1 MEEVLFGRIRMTI
14 PDAQFRVSTD
24 SMVLADFCRDAGG
37 RGLDLGC
44 GCGTLG
50 LLLLGSGA
58 AGSVCGIEI
67 QPEAARQAEENA
79 RRNGLADRFSVVCGD
94 LRQAHAQIPAGSFD
108 FAVSNPPYYPPGSGR
123 LRKEDSLSLARSELY
138 CPLDALCAAAARALR
153 WGGRLYLVSDATSF
167 NNKTSTA
174 LVWAELSTAA
184 LTRLC
189 SQYAEN
195 GQTTAIYCTD
205 GSNIFTVRSP
215 GSVSAPA
222 ALVVDIQDA
231 VLNEFT
237 GSTETKVDA
246 AEYLRIVQP
255 VGSWSLWTASYAGTD
270 ALREVTASF
279 AVWIGVQTI
288 IMLLA
293 VGIFLF
299 LVWRLITKPFRQI
312 AKQLQTMEQ
321 TGMLLPDPNGGPA
334 ISNDMDFLHYAF
346 AQLGSQLQATLEQA
360 YHNKELAY
368 QSEIKY
374 LQAQINPHF
383 LYNSFYHLYRMAKME
398 DTDGIAEMSLK
409 LSSYYRYITRSAQPV
424 VTLAMEYQ
432 NIVDYTEIQTI
443 RFGDRITVQLQPLP
457 EPYRELAVPRFILQP
472 LFENAY
478 NHGVEKMENGL
489 IQLRFKMKPEF
500 LNIYVEN
507 NGSCPDAELEK
518 LTQYLNSTDR
528 KAECTALKNVKLRMQ
543 MQGGDLQVSHGT
555 LGGFGVSLRLP
566 LHPAHSLNTEQQNG
580 QPQKEETSHADTV
593 ACG

>member
-1 MEEVLFGRIRMTI
+1 MNKRNRRKTVRPQNEKAARSFRKKQNMRVELNKKWLPVVYVVMLGICIILNVTNDSLDMANVLI
-14 PDAQFRVSTD
+14 
-24 SMVLADFCRDAGG
+24 
-37 RGLDLGC
+37 
-44 GCGTLG
+44 
-50 LLLLGSGA
+50 
-58 AGSVCGIEI
+58 SVCMFAITGGIFVYAYKHLKHIDQMGEDFHI
-67 QPEAARQAEENA
+67 AISYIKGDYAKEKQLLWELYRTETRYGIFNEEHLRNSYVDYIEEMKRLENDEEGRYACDIEDFINYQLIDDAVEKGRLSLVPGAMTGLGILGTFIGLSIGLQAFNTGSAEEITNSIGPLMDGIKVA
-79 RRNGLADRFSVVCGD
+79 FHTSIYGMIFS
-94 LRQAHAQIPAGSFD
+94 L
-108 FAVSNPPYYPPGSGR
+108 
-123 LRKEDSLSLARSELY
+123 
-138 CPLDALCAAAARALR
+138 
-153 WGGRLYLVSDATSF
+153 TF
-167 NNKTSTA
+167 NLIFKT
-174 LVWAELSTAA
+174 V
-184 LTRLC
+184 
-189 SQYAEN
+189 
-195 GQTTAIYCTD
+195 
-205 GSNIFTVRSP
+205 
-215 GSVSAPA
+215 
-222 ALVVDIQDA
+222 
-231 VLNEFT
+231 
-237 GSTETKVDA
+237 
-246 AEYLRIVQP
+246 
-255 VGSWSLWTASYAGTD
+255 
-270 ALREVTASF
+270 
-279 AVWIGVQTI
+279 
-288 IMLLA
+288 
-293 VGIFLF
+293 
-299 LVWRLITKPFRQI
+299 
-312 AKQLQTMEQ
+312 
-321 TGMLLPDPNGGPA
+321 
-334 ISNDMDFLHYAF
+334 
-346 AQLGSQLQATLEQA
+346 LEQA